1 MFKYFIFIL
10 CLQFVQLF
18 FQTVYLILQQSLL
31 FKQFFIFYC
40 QFIDE
45 SIYFMDGLGLEER
58 KVFIR
63 EYQKSNISGISF
75 LPYFI
80 QEKGHGLDSFLLIL
94 TPFFLDFIILIG
106 KKIRFA
112 PDTFLFFYK
121 ILNFFFKLLIFL
133 YFLLEVIIFIGEI
146 LDVLLY
152 GLTEIAV
159 LDSFRVDYI
168 LTLGQLIF
176 DRLKFNGKGYYLF
189 ILSLYLSLFLLY
201 PFLI

>member
-1 MFKYFIFIL
+1 MFKHFIFIL
-10 CLQFVQLF
+10 CLQFVQLL
-18 FQTVYLILQQSLL
+18 FQIVNLVLQQSLL

-40 QFIDE
+40 QFIDKP
-45 SIYFMDGLGLEER
+45 IYFMDGLCLEER

-63 EYQKSNISGISF
+63 EYQKGNVSGIAF

-80 QEKGHGLDSFLLIL
+80 QEKGHSLDSLFLVL
-94 TPFFLDFIILIG
+94 TPLFLDFIILVG
-106 KKIRFA
+106 QKISFA

-121 ILNFFFKLLIFL
+121 NINFFFKFLISL
-133 YFLLEVIIFIGEI
+133 YFLLEIIIFIGEI

-152 GLTEIAV
+152 GLTEIAI
-159 LDSFRVDYI
+159 LGSFRVDYI

-176 DRLKFNGKGYYLF
+176 NRLKFNGKGYYLF